1 MKEYEVLASS
11 RFLLATMNR
20 NGVSAD
26 DIMYLDMFY
35 EYRDMLA
42 EGRKEAE
49 IRDFLSNK
57 YKLSASTIKKAIKRL
72 NEEYII
78 LYDIKDFFTVITR
91 VRRSRRISL
100 SGFHF

>member
-1 MKEYEVLASS
+1 MKVYEVLASS

-35 EYRDMLA
+35 EYRSMLA
-42 EGRKEAE
+42 EGRKEIE

-57 YKLSASTIKKAIKRL
+57 YKISVSAIKRVMKRL
-72 NEEYII
+72 NDEYR
-78 LYDIKDFFTVITR
+78 L
-91 VRRSRRISL
+91 
-100 SGFHF
+100 

>member
-1 MKEYEVLASS
+1 MKVYEVLASS
-11 RFLLATMNR
+11 RFLLATINR

-57 YKLSASTIKKAIKRL
+57 YKLSVSTIKKAITRL

-78 LYDIKDFFTVITR
+78 
-91 VRRSRRISL
+91 
-100 SGFHF
+100 

>member
-1 MKEYEVLASS
+1 MKVYEVLASS

-42 EGRKEAE
+42 EGQ
-49 IRDFLSNK
+49 
-57 YKLSASTIKKAIKRL
+57 KKPKSGL
-72 NEEYII
+72 
-78 LYDIKDFFTVITR
+78 LFQ
-91 VRRSRRISL
+91 ISINYPPQQ
-100 SGFHF
+100 

>member
-1 MKEYEVLASS
+1 MKVYEVLASS

-57 YKLSASTIKKAIKRL
+57 YKLSSSTIKRVMKHL
-72 NEEYII
+72 NEEC
-78 LYDIKDFFTVITR
+78 VIY
-91 VRRSRRISL
+91 
-100 SGFHF
+100 

>member
-1 MKEYEVLASS
+1 MKVYEDLASIL
-11 RFLLATMNR
+11 FLLATMNR

-57 YKLSASTIKKAIKRL
+57 YKLSVSTIKKAIKRL

-78 LYDIKDFFTVITR
+78 
-91 VRRSRRISL
+91 
-100 SGFHF
+100 

>member
-1 MKEYEVLASS
+1 MKVYEVLALS

-57 YKLSASTIKKAIKRL
+57 YKLSVSTIKKAIKRL

-78 LYDIKDFFTVITR
+78 
-91 VRRSRRISL
+91 
-100 SGFHF
+100 

>member
-1 MKEYEVLASS
+1 MKVYEVLVSS

-57 YKLSASTIKKAIKRL
+57 YKLSVSTIKKAIKRL

-78 LYDIKDFFTVITR
+78 
-91 VRRSRRISL
+91 
-100 SGFHF
+100 

>member
-1 MKEYEVLASS
+1 MKVYEVLASS

-42 EGRKEAE
+42 EGRKDAE

-57 YKLSASTIKKAIKRL
+57 YKLSSSTIKRVMKHP
-72 NEEYII
+72 NEEC
-78 LYDIKDFFTVITR
+78 VIY
-91 VRRSRRISL
+91 
-100 SGFHF
+100 

>member
-1 MKEYEVLASS
+1 MKVYEVLASS

-57 YKLSASTIKKAIKRL
+57 YKLSASTIKKAIKHL
-72 NEEYII
+72 NEEC
-78 LYDIKDFFTVITR
+78 VIY
-91 VRRSRRISL
+91 
-100 SGFHF
+100 

>member
-1 MKEYEVLASS
+1 MKVYEVLASS

-42 EGRKEAE
+42 DGFQTHFRGK
-49 IRDFLSNK
+49 
-57 YKLSASTIKKAIKRL
+57 TI
-72 NEEYII
+72 N
-78 LYDIKDFFTVITR
+78 
-91 VRRSRRISL
+91 
-100 SGFHF
+100 

>member
-1 MKEYEVLASS
+1 MKVYEVLASS

-26 DIMYLDMFY
+26 DIMYLFY

-57 YKLSASTIKKAIKRL
+57 HKLSASTIKRIIKRL
-72 NEEYII
+72 NDEYK
-78 LYDIKDFFTVITR
+78 L
-91 VRRSRRISL
+91 
-100 SGFHF
+100 

>member
-1 MKEYEVLASS
+1 MKAYEVLASS

-57 YKLSASTIKKAIKRL
+57 YKLSVSTIKKAIKRL

-78 LYDIKDFFTVITR
+78 
-91 VRRSRRISL
+91 
-100 SGFHF
+100 

>member
-1 MKEYEVLASS
+1 MKVYEVL
-11 RFLLATMNR
+11 
-20 NGVSAD
+20 AD

-42 EGRKEAE
+42 EGRKDAE

-72 NEEYII
+72 NEEYK
-78 LYDIKDFFTVITR
+78 L
-91 VRRSRRISL
+91 
-100 SGFHF
+100 

>member
-1 MKEYEVLASS
+1 MKVYEVLASS

-26 DIMYLDMFY
+26 DIMY
-35 EYRDMLA
+35 RDMLA

-57 YKLSASTIKKAIKRL
+57 HKLSASTIKRIIKRL
-72 NEEYII
+72 NDEYK
-78 LYDIKDFFTVITR
+78 L
-91 VRRSRRISL
+91 
-100 SGFHF
+100 

>member
-1 MKEYEVLASS
+1 MKVYEVLASS

-42 EGRKEAE
+42 EGRKETE

-57 YKLSASTIKKAIKRL
+57 YKLSASTIKRVMKPL
-72 NEEYII
+72 NDEYK
-78 LYDIKDFFTVITR
+78 L
-91 VRRSRRISL
+91 
-100 SGFHF
+100 

>member
-1 MKEYEVLASS
+1 MKVYEVLASS

-20 NGVSAD
+20 NGVCAD

-42 EGRKEAE
+42 EGRKDAE

-57 YKLSASTIKKAIKRL
+57 YKLSSSTIKRVMKHL
-72 NEEYII
+72 NEEC
-78 LYDIKDFFTVITR
+78 VIY
-91 VRRSRRISL
+91 
-100 SGFHF
+100 

>member
-1 MKEYEVLASS
+1 MKVYEVLASS

-42 EGRKEAE
+42 EGRQEAE
-49 IRDFLSNK
+49 IRDFFSNK
-57 YKLSASTIKKAIKRL
+57 YNLSASTIQKPLKRL
-72 NEEYII
+72 NEEY
-78 LYDIKDFFTVITR
+78 K
-91 VRRSRRISL
+91 L
-100 SGFHF
+100 SF

>member
-1 MKEYEVLASS
+1 
-11 RFLLATMNR
+11 
-20 NGVSAD
+20 
-26 DIMYLDMFY
+26 MYLDMFY

-57 YKLSASTIKKAIKRL
+57 YKLSVSTIKKAIKRL

-78 LYDIKDFFTVITR
+78 
-91 VRRSRRISL
+91 
-100 SGFHF
+100 

>member
-1 MKEYEVLASS
+1 MKVYEVLASS

-35 EYRDMLA
+35 EYRDMLT
-42 EGRKEAE
+42 EGRKKAE

-57 YKLSASTIKKAIKRL
+57 YKLSVSTIKKAIKRL

-78 LYDIKDFFTVITR
+78 
-91 VRRSRRISL
+91 
-100 SGFHF
+100 

>member
-1 MKEYEVLASS
+1 MKVYEVLASS

-42 EGRKEAE
+42 EGRKKPK
-49 IRDFLSNK
+49 FG
-57 YKLSASTIKKAIKRL
+57 T
-72 NEEYII
+72 
-78 LYDIKDFFTVITR
+78 FFQTSINYQPQQ
-91 VRRSRRISL
+91 
-100 SGFHF
+100 

>member
-1 MKEYEVLASS
+1 MKVYEVLALS

-35 EYRDMLA
+35 EYRGMLA
-42 EGRKEAE
+42 EGRKGIE

-57 YKLSASTIKKAIKRL
+57 YKISASAIKRVMKRL
-72 NEEYII
+72 NDEYR
-78 LYDIKDFFTVITR
+78 L
-91 VRRSRRISL
+91 
-100 SGFHF
+100 

>member
-1 MKEYEVLASS
+1 MKVYEVLASS

-20 NGVSAD
+20 NGESAD

-49 IRDFLSNK
+49 IRTFLSNK
-57 YKLSASTIKKAIKRL
+57 YKLSASTIKKAIKHL

-78 LYDIKDFFTVITR
+78 
-91 VRRSRRISL
+91 
-100 SGFHF
+100 

>member
-1 MKEYEVLASS
+1 MKVYEVLASS
-11 RFLLATMNR
+11 LFLLATMNR

-57 YKLSASTIKKAIKRL
+57 YKLSVSTIKKAIKRL

-78 LYDIKDFFTVITR
+78 
-91 VRRSRRISL
+91 
-100 SGFHF
+100 

>member
-1 MKEYEVLASS
+1 MKVYEVLASS

-42 EGRKEAE
+42 EGRKEAK
-49 IRDFLSNK
+49 IRVFLSNK

-78 LYDIKDFFTVITR
+78 
-91 VRRSRRISL
+91 
-100 SGFHF
+100 

>member
-1 MKEYEVLASS
+1 MKVYEVLASS

-49 IRDFLSNK
+49 IRAFLSNK
-57 YKLSASTIKKAIKRL
+57 YKLSASTIKKPKKHL

-78 LYDIKDFFTVITR
+78 
-91 VRRSRRISL
+91 
-100 SGFHF
+100 

>member
-1 MKEYEVLASS
+1 MKVYEVLASS

-20 NGVSAD
+20 KGVSAD

-57 YKLSASTIKKAIKRL
+57 YKLSVSTIKKAIKRL

-78 LYDIKDFFTVITR
+78 
-91 VRRSRRISL
+91 
-100 SGFHF
+100 

>member
-1 MKEYEVLASS
+1 MV
-11 RFLLATMNR
+11 T

-35 EYRDMLA
+35 EYRAMLA

-72 NEEYII
+72 NEEYK
-78 LYDIKDFFTVITR
+78 L
-91 VRRSRRISL
+91 
-100 SGFHF
+100 

>member
-1 MKEYEVLASS
+1 MKVYEVLASS

-26 DIMYLDMFY
+26 DIMDLDMFY

-57 YKLSASTIKKAIKRL
+57 YKLSVSTIKKAIKRL

-78 LYDIKDFFTVITR
+78 
-91 VRRSRRISL
+91 
-100 SGFHF
+100 

>member
-1 MKEYEVLASS
+1 MKVYEVLASS

-35 EYRDMLA
+35 VYRDMLA

-49 IRDFLSNK
+49 IRDSLSNK
-57 YKLSASTIKKAIKRL
+57 YKLSASTIKRAMKHLNDEYRL
-72 NEEYII
+72 
-78 LYDIKDFFTVITR
+78 
-91 VRRSRRISL
+91 
-100 SGFHF
+100 

>member
-1 MKEYEVLASS
+1 MKVYEVLASS

-26 DIMYLDMFY
+26 DIMYH

-72 NEEYII
+72 NEEYK
-78 LYDIKDFFTVITR
+78 L
-91 VRRSRRISL
+91 
-100 SGFHF
+100 